1 MIKYF
6 ILLSSMGSKKI
17 CLETTRAKCSVEAV
31 EAVMRTEAAVG
42 GCASRWTDGRLP
54 TNGRRAKKNLTR
66 RGEARWRRRTYA
78 IAMRD
83 HRLICAFSLKTALLL
98 SPFAPPKFLL
108 YYPVE
113 LTTVFNGLCLVSFIT
128 RVVLN
133 LNVMRQNL
141 DRTSL
146 KT

>member
-1 MIKYF
+1 MDGRTAANK
-6 ILLSSMGSKKI
+6 
-17 CLETTRAKCSVEAV
+17 RAKSE
-31 EAVMRTEAAVG
+31 
-42 GCASRWTDGRLP
+42 
-54 TNGRRAKKNLTR
+54 KKPNTAR
-66 RGEARWRRRTYA
+66 RGAMAARTYA

-133 LNVMRQNL
+133 LNVKRQKL

>member
-1 MIKYF
+1 MDGRTAANK
-6 ILLSSMGSKKI
+6 
-17 CLETTRAKCSVEAV
+17 RAKSE
-31 EAVMRTEAAVG
+31 
-42 GCASRWTDGRLP
+42 
-54 TNGRRAKKNLTR
+54 KNLTR

-128 RVVLN
+128 PVVLN
-133 LNVMRQNL
+133 LNVKRQKL
-141 DRTSL
+141 DRTRL
-146 KT
+146 KTLCLRGL